1 MDIKISNSC
10 QFCNKKSTRLILFLG
25 YQPTV
30 NDYNLHK
37 SHNQKLF
44 PMSLVKCDNC
54 ELFQL
59 REIINNK
66 ILFPKSYP
74 YTSST
79 TKILR
84 ENF

>member
-1 MDIKISNSC
+1 MI
-10 QFCNKKSTRLILFLG
+10 
-25 YQPTV
+25 
-30 NDYNLHK
+30 K

-66 ILFPKSYP
+66 ILFPKCYP

-84 ENF
+84 ENFEDLARKIFKNKFIS